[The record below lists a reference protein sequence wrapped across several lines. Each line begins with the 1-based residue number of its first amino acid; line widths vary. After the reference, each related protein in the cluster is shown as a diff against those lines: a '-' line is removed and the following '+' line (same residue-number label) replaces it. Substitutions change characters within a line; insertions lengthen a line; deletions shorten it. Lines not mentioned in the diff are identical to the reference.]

1 VVINIPGSYAVLVA
15 GMSEVDC
22 GKRVDNAAV
31 SRSWPV
37 RVSIPRERLD
47 EAKIET
53 LRAWGEGLRSD
64 PRDEV
69 RAAGRAITLLVE
81 EIERLNIDLWHAR
94 TDPRESAGEETP
106 ADSAARPLPPPLPD
120 YRTAYSQ

>member
-1 VVINIPGSYAVLVA
+1 
-15 GMSEVDC
+15 
-22 GKRVDNAAV
+22 V
-31 SRSWPV
+31 STSQQ
-37 RVSIPRERLD
+37 RLD

-53 LRAWGEGLRSD
+53 LRTWGEGLRSD

-94 TDPRESAGEETP
+94 TDPREAAEDDTP
-106 ADSAARPLPPPLPD
+106 ADAPARSLPPPLPD

>member
-1 VVINIPGSYAVLVA
+1 
-15 GMSEVDC
+15 
-22 GKRVDNAAV
+22 V
-31 SRSWPV
+31 SVPQ
-37 RVSIPRERLD
+37 ERLD

-94 TDPRESAGEETP
+94 TDPRDSAGEEASPEST
-106 ADSAARPLPPPLPD
+106 ARPLPPPLPD
-120 YRTAYSQ
+120 YRTAYSR